1 MSAPRVLIS
10 EDESL
15 VALDIARILKSA
27 GYEVLGPVTSGE
39 SAVERAQELRPD
51 VVLMDIVLKGQLDG
65 IAAAAV
71 ISDTVDI
78 PVIFLTSHA
87 DKLTLERAKIAEP
100 WGYILKPFSDDQLL
114 ASLEMALYRRE
125 TREVVPLLSLQSA
138 PPTAGAEFPGSSRK
152 VSLQE
157 LLRSLELF
165 SELDDS
171 SLQVFCGA
179 CLTRT
184 VSRGEYLYQED
195 VIDPPLFLV
204 EKGQIA
210 MLQSSVEGK
219 ELIVAMIRP
228 GDLFGLVTALDTS
241 PSLLAARANR
251 ESEVLIVSKKTFL
264 LFLEAHSR
272 LAFRFAEYIS
282 RKLRASQGLSKVLAY
297 DDVLTR
303 ICFVLKSLMPYT
315 APSDHAPEPCVL
327 DLTRQDLASLTGSR
341 PETVVR
347 VLKQLERNGLV
358 KLGLRRRIIIPNPK
372 QFSQF
377 RPNSEFTAR
386 PDYS

>member
-251 ESEVLIVSKKTFL
+251 ESEVLIVPKKTFL